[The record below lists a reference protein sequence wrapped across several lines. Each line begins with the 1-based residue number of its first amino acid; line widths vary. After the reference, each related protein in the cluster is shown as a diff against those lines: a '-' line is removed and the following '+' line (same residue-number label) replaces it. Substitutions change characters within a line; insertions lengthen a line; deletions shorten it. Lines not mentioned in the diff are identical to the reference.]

1 MTKIEEREKAIRK
14 IWAAN
19 ALMQVLKLEIEEI
32 REGKATLSMP
42 IDFEIHTN
50 HWLGV
55 HGGALA
61 TLADSACGIACASVG
76 KIAQTLN
83 MNINY
88 ISNTRS
94 MNRVFATAEIVH
106 DGQSTINLRV
116 KISDDVDTLM
126 CDASAVYFVSGNL
139 DDMKV

>member
-1 MTKIEEREKAIRK
+1 MA
-14 IWAAN
+14 
-19 ALMQVLKLEIEEI
+19 
-32 REGKATLSMP
+32 
-42 IDFEIHTN
+42 
-50 HWLGV
+50 GV

-94 MNRVFATAEIVH
+94 MNLIFATADIVH
-106 DGQSTINLRV
+106 DGQSTINLRITI
-116 KISDDVDTLM
+116 KDDMDTLM
-126 CDASAVYFVSGNL
+126 CDASAVYFVSGDL
-139 DDMKV
+139 DNMRV

>member
-1 MTKIEEREKAIRK
+1 MTKEREEAIRK
-14 IWAAN
+14 IWRGN
-19 ALMQVLKLEIEEI
+19 ALMPVLKLKIETVSD
-32 REGKATLSMP
+32 GSVTVSMP

-61 TLADSACGIACASVG
+61 TLADSVGGIACASIG

-88 ISNTRS
+88 ISNTKGMGS
-94 MNRVFATAEIVH
+94 VIGIGKIAHA
-106 DGQSTINLRV
+106 GQSTIV
-116 KISDDVDTLM
+116 VHTQIKDDKETLM
-126 CDASAVYFVSGNL
+126 CDVSSIMFVSGEL
-139 DDMKV
+139 DEMRI

>member
-1 MTKIEEREKAIRK
+1 MDVKREESIRK
-14 IWAAN
+14 IWQGN
-19 ALMQVLKLEIEEI
+19 ALMQVLKIKIDEVC
-32 REGKATLSMP
+32 EGSASLSMP

-61 TLADSACGIACASVG
+61 TLADSVCGITCASVG

-88 ISNTRS
+88 ISNTKS
-94 MNRVFATAEIVH
+94 MGTIYAKSKIIHA
-106 DGQSTINLRV
+106 GLSTILLHTRI
-116 KISDDVDTLM
+116 KDDAGILM
-126 CDASAVYFVSGNL
+126 CDVTTTMFVSGDL
-139 DDMKV
+139 DQMKI

>member
-1 MTKIEEREKAIRK
+1 MASEREESIRK
-14 IWAAN
+14 IWRSN
-19 ALMQVLKLEIEEI
+19 ALMQTLKLKIEEVN
-32 REGKATLSMP
+32 EGSATLSMP

-61 TLADSACGIACASVG
+61 TLADSVGGIVCASIG

-88 ISNTRS
+88 ISNTKG
-94 MNRVFATAEIVH
+94 MGPVFATGKIAH
-106 DGQSTINLRV
+106 AGQSTIV
-116 KISDDVDTLM
+116 IHTQIKDDVGTLM
-126 CDASAVYFVSGNL
+126 CDVSAIMFVSGEL
-139 DDMKV
+139 DEMKI

>member
-1 MTKIEEREKAIRK
+1 MTKIEEREKSIRK
-14 IWAAN
+14 IWQAN
-19 ALMQVLKLEIEEI
+19 ALMQVLKFSIEEI
-32 REGKATLSMP
+32 QEGHAVLSMP

-94 MNRVFATAEIVH
+94 MNLIFATADIVH
-106 DGQSTINLRV
+106 DGQSTINLRITI
-116 KISDDVDTLM
+116 KDDMDTLM
-126 CDASAVYFVSGNL
+126 CDASAVYFVSGDL
-139 DDMKV
+139 DNMRV